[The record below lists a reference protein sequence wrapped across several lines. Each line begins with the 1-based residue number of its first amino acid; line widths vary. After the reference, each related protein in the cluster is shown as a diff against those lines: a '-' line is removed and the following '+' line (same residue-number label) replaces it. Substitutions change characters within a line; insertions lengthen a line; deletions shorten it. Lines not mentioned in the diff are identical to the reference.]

1 MNVGKKHSSR
11 LHIYRTCQVCR
22 NHHRHFFEGFFFYT
36 RGRRRGDTQLRR
48 HLLFGDSV
56 DERSREE
63 LELELAS

>member
-1 MNVGKKHSSR
+1 MLGKSTR
-11 LHIYRTCQVCR
+11 VVYIYIGHAKCVATTTAISLRV
-22 NHHRHFFEGFFFYT
+22 FFFYT